1 MKISNYSN
9 NMASPVYSRWILR
22 ISGVALLAFA
32 LTFSGCLSKPPLNT
46 QTLDFS
52 MPELS
57 ATNGVMNGHVLGI
70 KPLKVAPPFNDR
82 SLVYRTGEFS
92 YQRDPYAQFL
102 GPPAEILFTPVSETL
117 CRDGGFSAVVKTGD
131 TVEPDTI
138 VEIHVSQLYGDI
150 RKPGS
155 PSAVLAMQIIFMD
168 ATNGLPGKV
177 IVQQDYSREITV
189 KTATADAFMEGW
201 NQALTEILAEAA
213 SDLRNQENE

>member
-1 MKISNYSN
+1 MKISECSN
-9 NMASPVYSRWILR
+9 NMASPVCSRWLLR
-22 ISGVALLAFA
+22 ISGVVLLAFA

-46 QTLDFS
+46 QTFDFS

-57 ATNGVMNGHVLGI
+57 TTNGVTNGHVLGI

-92 YQRDPYAQFL
+92 YQRDPYAEFL
-102 GPPAEILFTPVSETL
+102 GPPTEILFTPVSEML
-117 CRDGGFSAVVKTGD
+117 CSDGGFSAVVKTGD

-155 PSAVLAMQIIFMD
+155 PSAALAMQVIFMD

-177 IVQQDYSREITV
+177 IVQRNYSREIPV
-189 KTATADAFMEGW
+189 KTATAAAFMEGW
-201 NQALTEILAEAA
+201 NQALTEIIAEAV
-213 SDLRNQENE
+213 SDFHSQ